1 MTFPTDA
8 SNKRDVRTAL
18 SDGLSMRADERE
30 TNITHVVAKI
40 EEKLEC
46 IYLKRSTLT
55 IGDDSKESKTLSP
68 ELRSMNEAG
77 ASRLL
82 HNRLQSD
89 PRLSNC

>member
-1 MTFPTDA
+1 MGQLGSLPELRA
-8 SNKRDVRTAL
+8 AL
-18 SDGLSMRADERE
+18 AIKGYSRLQSRIESSV
-30 TNITHVVAKI
+30 NVTHVVAKI

-46 IYLKRSTLT
+46 IYLKHSSLT
-55 IGDDSKESKTLSP
+55 IGDDSKESKTLLP

-77 ASRLL
+77 ASRPL